1 MRPIIGWQRP
11 RCKAQT
17 KEISMAKALKI
28 IVAVVLALI
37 ALLAL
42 ALFVITRVI
51 DPNDFK
57 PEISAAA
64 QENAN
69 LDLAIEGDLSWTF
82 WPSLGVKI
90 GHTEARIHEQSELF
104 AGLDEIHVGVA
115 VWPLI
120 YGRVEMDAISVH
132 GLQLNL
138 VEGPDGAN
146 WEQIGSND
154 DALASTP
161 SDEEDAADESAS
173 AMDIPLSIPS
183 VSIHGA
189 NIRYRMLADG
199 TDITVENANISAQ
212 NVALDKPFTL
222 QASLR
227 YQDQSDIRIDTDLD
241 TTLAMDLEK
250 NIFQLDAL
258 AINANIGGVTTLPI
272 AVTAKMDVDAALDED
287 RVSIRNLSVDAAGTH
302 TTGGMD
308 INQLSG
314 AMVFAGELHV
324 APFDANAALK
334 AIGEEAIETSDE
346 NALKNVSLDAVIGG
360 PENSIM
366 ANPLTIKLDSSN
378 ITGSAGLAN
387 LDSGKI
393 VFDLSLD
400 KLVADGY
407 LPSDA
412 DDSSSDTDGND
423 KTLASNTSEPILP
436 PLSDAEFIPLEDLR
450 SLIVD
455 GKFNVGSFS
464 YMDINASNMN
474 FVVSAQ
480 DGLMKLSKAQGEAL
494 GGKFNAT
501 ATLDART
508 GTPTFALT
516 KHVETMQ
523 LQPVVEMALEDDLFT
538 GILDMDI
545 TLNSHGNSE
554 KALVA
559 NAVGKT
565 TFHLADGTVRGANLY
580 NSLLG
585 GINELLGSYQ
595 QLSVFIPGQES
606 GKLPMEL
613 SQDTRI
619 IDLDGVARI
628 EKETAYID
636 RLNANLD
643 RGKIDGKGV
652 LNLRSEAFD
661 IKIGM
666 KSPDITDNK
675 YLKDQTWPLR
685 CKGNLQGDAAGWC
698 RNDKDGF
705 KAIGKSVAAQMA
717 KDKIKDKFGI
727 DGEGDP
733 TDEIVTDAAKK
744 TAQDELQKKLDE
756 KLKGLFK

>member
-1 MRPIIGWQRP
+1 M
-11 RCKAQT
+11 T
-17 KEISMAKALKI
+17 KSLKI
-28 IVAVVLALI
+28 IVAALLALI
-37 ALLAL
+37 VLFAL

-57 PEISAAA
+57 PEISTAAR
-64 QENAN
+64 ENAN

-82 WPSLGVKI
+82 WPSLGVSI
-90 GHTEARIHEQSELF
+90 GHTEARIHDQSELF

-115 VWPLI
+115 VWPLF
-120 YGRVEMDAISVH
+120 YGKVEMDAVSVH

-138 VEGPDGAN
+138 VEGPEGAN
-146 WEQIGSND
+146 WEQIGSSS
-154 DALASTP
+154 DAQVS
-161 SDEEDAADESAS
+161 AADSEENASNESVS
-173 AMDIPLSIPS
+173 TMDIPLSIPS
-183 VSIHGA
+183 VIIQGA
-189 NIRYRMLADG
+189 NVRYRILADG
-199 TDITVENANISAQ
+199 TDITVENANFSAQ

-241 TTLAMDLEK
+241 TTLAMDLDK
-250 NIFQLDAL
+250 NIYQLNAL
-258 AINANIGGVTTLPI
+258 VINANIGGVTTLPI
-272 AVTAKMDVDAALDED
+272 AVTAKMDIDAALDED

-314 AMVFAGELHV
+314 AMLFAGELHV

-360 PENSIM
+360 PENNIM

-378 ITGSAGLAN
+378 ITGRAGLAN

-400 KLVADGY
+400 KLIADGY
-407 LPSDA
+407 LPNDA

-436 PLSDAEFIPLEDLR
+436 PLSDAELIPLEDLR

-508 GTPTFALT
+508 DTPTFSLT
-516 KHVETMQ
+516 KHVETIQ

-545 TLNSHGNSE
+545 TLNSRGNSE
-554 KALVA
+554 KALVE

-585 GINELLGSYQ
+585 GINELLGNYQ
-595 QLSVFIPGQES
+595 QLSAFIPGQES

-636 RLNANLD
+636 KLDANLD
-643 RGKIDGKGV
+643 RGTIDGKGL

-685 CKGNLQGDAAGWC
+685 CKGNLQGDAADWC

-705 KAIGKSVAAQMA
+705 KVIGKSVAAQMA

-727 DGEGDP
+727 DGEGG
-733 TDEIVTDAAKK
+733 TAEEVVKDAAKK
-744 TAQDELQKKLDE
+744 KAQDELQKKLDD

>member
-1 MRPIIGWQRP
+1 
-11 RCKAQT
+11 
-17 KEISMAKALKI
+17 MAKTLKI
-28 IVAVVLALI
+28 IAAILLALVV
-37 ALLAL
+37 LLAL

-69 LDLAIEGDLSWTF
+69 LDLTIEGDLSWTF
-82 WPSLGVKI
+82 WPSLGVNI
-90 GHTEARIHEQSELF
+90 GHTEARIHDQPELF

-115 VWPLI
+115 VWPLF
-120 YGRVEMDAISVH
+120 YGKVEMDAVSVH

-146 WEQIGSND
+146 WEQIGSSA
-154 DALASTP
+154 DATAANSA
-161 SDEEDAADESAS
+161 DAENISDESAS

-183 VSIHGA
+183 VNIHGA
-189 NIRYRMLADG
+189 NIRYRVLTDG

-212 NVALDKPFTL
+212 NISLDKPFTL
-222 QASLR
+222 QAALR

-241 TTLAMDLEK
+241 TTLTMNLEK
-250 NIFQLDAL
+250 NIFQLNEF

-287 RVSIRNLSVDAAGTH
+287 RVSIRNLIVDAAGTH

-314 AMVFAGELHV
+314 AMLFAGELHI

-346 NALKNVSLDAVIGG
+346 KALKNVSIDAIIGG
-360 PENSIM
+360 PENSIT
-366 ANPLTIKLDSSN
+366 AKSLTIKVDDST
-378 ITGSAGLAN
+378 ITGSAALAN
-387 LDSGKI
+387 IDSGKL
-393 VFDLSLD
+393 VFDLTLD
-400 KLVADGY
+400 KFVADGY
-407 LPSDA
+407 LPSETEE
-412 DDSSSDTDGND
+412 SSSSNSNE
-423 KTLASNTSEPILP
+423 KALASNAAEPILP
-436 PLSDAEFIPLEDLR
+436 PLSDAELLPLDDLR
-450 SLIVD
+450 ALIVN
-455 GKFNVGSFS
+455 GKFNVGSLS
-464 YMDINASNMN
+464 YMGINASNMQ
-474 FVVSAQ
+474 FVVSAK
-480 DGLMKLSKAQGEAL
+480 DGVMKLSKADGNAL
-494 GGKFNAT
+494 GGNFNAN

-508 GTPTFALT
+508 NTPTFALT
-516 KHVETMQ
+516 TNVKTIQ
-523 LQPVVEMALEDDLFT
+523 LQPVVEMALEEDLFT
-538 GILDMDI
+538 GVLDMDI
-545 TLNSHGNSE
+545 TFNSHGNSE
-554 KALVA
+554 KALVE
-559 NAVGKT
+559 NAIGKT

-585 GINELLGSYQ
+585 GINDLLGSYQ
-595 QLSVFIPGQES
+595 QLSAFIPGQES

-613 SQDTRI
+613 SKDTRI

-628 EKETAYID
+628 EKEVAYID
-636 RLNANLD
+636 KLAANLD
-643 RGKIDGKGV
+643 RGTIDGKGF

-705 KAIGKSVAAQMA
+705 KAIGKGVATQMA

-727 DGEGDP
+727 DGEGDS
-733 TDEIVTDAAKK
+733 TEAVVKDAAKK
-744 TAQDELQKKLDE
+744 KAQDELQKKLDE